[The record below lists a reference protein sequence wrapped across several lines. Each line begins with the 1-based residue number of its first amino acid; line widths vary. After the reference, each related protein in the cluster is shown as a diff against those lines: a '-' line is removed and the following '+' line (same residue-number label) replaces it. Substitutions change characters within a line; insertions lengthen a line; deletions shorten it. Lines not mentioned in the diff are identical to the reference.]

1 MYFKFLIFIKDKT
14 SCGIVIWERWKE
26 MAKYGKDEKRYT
38 KICNC
43 SRHAT
48 KCDKNIKSSKSPI
61 GFQSRALLH
70 QEDKTV

>member
-26 MAKYGKDEKRYT
+26 MEKYGKNEKRSA

-43 SRHAT
+43 SRHVT
-48 KCDKNIKSSKSPI
+48 KCDKNIKSSI
-61 GFQSRALLH
+61 EFQSQALPH
-70 QEDKTV
+70 REDKKV